1 MPRPITL
8 IRFTKIW
15 WKKLRWSQVFSKNK
29 QTFAYLHAYGPSR
42 VAIICLHIFPVG
54 LRYFNLFHLV
64 LQSQQLTNKPTFSLL
79 ETTRHTQRNRVNPK
93 SHGKVVS
100 RGKHRILGIKEEPLH
115 EKTPSRKQLAY
126 NEASS
131 SLIKNKLDDSLGRIP
146 WSNNN
151 QDVASYVDGAGGL
164 SQQKLMS
171 IMNQLTN
178 DIRVN
183 GRRITPLQTQI
194 VQQSS
199 NGIINPTSTMNDLQD
214 EMQPDMQNNMQD
226 DMDSNKPN
234 DMQNDMAGNEIKPIE
249 IPMNQN
255 SKVSNGGQATRPGMF
270 ERLMFGGLSQI
281 MGGGGGGGGGG
292 GDDGDGGGRE
302 NKGYSDFGGGMTNVP
317 GLSFG
322 GPNNNG
328 VINLMESENGLKP
341 MRGMNGMHGMMM
353 NGMGGMRGRM
363 WGGGSFFSRRGETI
377 SHKQKARTKQKPLD
391 QKAKTASS
399 ISNKQPNKTHQ
410 AVPDARIHID
420 PSHGI
425 KQDIIP
431 SFVND
436 PASG

>member
-1 MPRPITL
+1 M
-8 IRFTKIW
+8 
-15 WKKLRWSQVFSKNK
+15 SQ
-29 QTFAYLHAYGPSR
+29 
-42 VAIICLHIFPVG
+42 
-54 LRYFNLFHLV
+54 
-64 LQSQQLTNKPTFSLL
+64 
-79 ETTRHTQRNRVNPK
+79 
-93 SHGKVVS
+93 
-100 RGKHRILGIKEEPLH
+100 GKHRIFKMKEEPLD

-146 WSNNN
+146 WSSSQ

-194 VQQSS
+194 VQQTS
-199 NGIINPTSTMNDLQD
+199 NGMINPTSPINDMQD
-214 EMQPDMQNNMQD
+214 EMQPDMQNSMQD
-226 DMDSNKPN
+226 DMENNKPN

-249 IPMNQN
+249 IPMNQMN
-255 SKVSNGGQATRPGMF
+255 QKGSNGAQATRPGMF

-281 MGGGGGGGGGG
+281 MGGGEGGEAGGGE
-292 GDDGDGGGRE
+292 GGRE
-302 NKGYSDFGGGMTNVP
+302 NKGYSDFAGGTANVP

-341 MRGMNGMHGMMM
+341 MSGMRGMNGMGGMNGMHGMMNGMGMMM
-353 NGMGGMRGRM
+353 NGMGRMRGRM

-377 SHKQKARTKQKPLD
+377 SHKQKPQTKHKSFD
-391 QKAKTASS
+391 QKAKTTSS
-399 ISNKQPNKTHQ
+399 ISNKQENKTHQ
-410 AVPDARIHID
+410 SILNDRIHIGS
-420 PSHGI
+420 SHEI
-425 KQDIIP
+425 KQDIMPSIP
-431 SFVND
+431 KDSI
-436 PASG
+436 SGNRSHSMSKLKVED

>member
-1 MPRPITL
+1 MNAST
-8 IRFTKIW
+8 FTVA
-15 WKKLRWSQVFSKNK
+15 L
-29 QTFAYLHAYGPSR
+29 
-42 VAIICLHIFPVG
+42 AIILS
-54 LRYFNLFHLV
+54 L
-64 LQSQQLTNKPTFSLL
+64 SQTA
-79 ETTRHTQRNRVNPK
+79 ETTRHTQRKRINPK
-93 SHGKVVS
+93 SRGKGVS
-100 RGKHRILGIKEEPLH
+100 GGKHRILGIKEEPLD

-199 NGIINPTSTMNDLQD
+199 NGIINPSSSMNDMQD

-226 DMDSNKPN
+226 DMESNKPN
-234 DMQNDMAGNEIKPIE
+234 DMQNDMVGNEIKPIE

-255 SKVSNGGQATRPGMF
+255 SKGSNDGQTTRPGMF

-281 MGGGGGGGGGG
+281 MGGGGGGDAGGG
-292 GDDGDGGGRE
+292 GDGGGRE

-322 GPNNNG
+322 GSNNNG

-341 MRGMNGMHGMMM
+341 MSGMRSMNGMGSMNGMHGMMNGMGMMM
-353 NGMGGMRGRM
+353 NGMGRMRGRM

-377 SHKQKARTKQKPLD
+377 SHKQKARTKHKSFD
-391 QKAKTASS
+391 QKAKTTSS
-399 ISNKQPNKTHQ
+399 ISTKQANKTHQ
-410 AVPDARIHID
+410 AVPDARIRID
-420 PSHGI
+420 PNHGI

-431 SFVND
+431 SIPDDSEFGKRSHSTSKLEVED
-436 PASG
+436 

>member
-1 MPRPITL
+1 
-8 IRFTKIW
+8 
-15 WKKLRWSQVFSKNK
+15 
-29 QTFAYLHAYGPSR
+29 
-42 VAIICLHIFPVG
+42 
-54 LRYFNLFHLV
+54 
-64 LQSQQLTNKPTFSLL
+64 
-79 ETTRHTQRNRVNPK
+79 
-93 SHGKVVS
+93 VS
-100 RGKHRILGIKEEPLH
+100 RGKHRIFGIKQEPLD

-146 WSNNN
+146 WSNNQ

-199 NGIINPTSTMNDLQD
+199 NGIINPTSPMSDMQD
-214 EMQPDMQNNMQD
+214 EMQPDMQNNVQD
-226 DMDSNKPN
+226 DLESNKPN
-234 DMQNDMAGNEIKPIE
+234 DMQNDMAGNEIKPIV

-255 SKVSNGGQATRPGMF
+255 SKGSNGEQATRPGMF

-292 GDDGDGGGRE
+292 EGAGGTE

-341 MRGMNGMHGMMM
+341 MSGMRGMNGMGGMNGMHGMTNGMGMIM
-353 NGMGGMRGRM
+353 NGMGRMRGRT

-377 SHKQKARTKQKPLD
+377 SHKQKARPKHKSFD
-391 QKAKTASS
+391 QKAKTTFST
-399 ISNKQPNKTHQ
+399 SNKQANKTHQ
-410 AVPDARIHID
+410 AIPDVRIHID

-431 SFVND
+431 SIPND
-436 PASG
+436 SVSGKRSHSTSKLEVED

>member
-1 MPRPITL
+1 MD
-8 IRFTKIW
+8 
-15 WKKLRWSQVFSKNK
+15 
-29 QTFAYLHAYGPSR
+29 
-42 VAIICLHIFPVG
+42 
-54 LRYFNLFHLV
+54 
-64 LQSQQLTNKPTFSLL
+64 
-79 ETTRHTQRNRVNPK
+79 
-93 SHGKVVS
+93 
-100 RGKHRILGIKEEPLH
+100 

-146 WSNNN
+146 WSNKH
-151 QDVASYVDGAGGL
+151 QDVASYADGAGGL

-199 NGIINPTSTMNDLQD
+199 NGIINPTLPMNDMQD

-226 DMDSNKPN
+226 DMEGNKPN

-249 IPMNQN
+249 IPLNQN
-255 SKVSNGGQATRPGMF
+255 SKGSDGAQATRPGMF

-281 MGGGGGGGGGG
+281 MGGGGGGGGEGG
-292 GDDGDGGGRE
+292 GGGRE
-302 NKGYSDFGGGMTNVP
+302 NKGYSDFGGGMTNIP

-341 MRGMNGMHGMMM
+341 MNGMGGMNGMGSMNGMHGMMNGMGMMM
-353 NGMGGMRGRM
+353 NGMGRMRGRM
-363 WGGGSFFSRRGETI
+363 SGGGSFFSRRGETV
-377 SHKQKARTKQKPLD
+377 SHKQKARTKHKSFD
-391 QKAKTASS
+391 QKANTTSS
-399 ISNKQPNKTHQ
+399 ISNKQANKIHP
-410 AVPDARIHID
+410 AIPDVRIHID

-431 SFVND
+431 SIPND
-436 PASG
+436 SVSGKRSHSTSKLELKD

>member
-1 MPRPITL
+1 M
-8 IRFTKIW
+8 
-15 WKKLRWSQVFSKNK
+15 
-29 QTFAYLHAYGPSR
+29 
-42 VAIICLHIFPVG
+42 
-54 LRYFNLFHLV
+54 
-64 LQSQQLTNKPTFSLL
+64 
-79 ETTRHTQRNRVNPK
+79 
-93 SHGKVVS
+93 S
-100 RGKHRILGIKEEPLH
+100 RGKHKIFGMKGEPLD

-131 SLIKNKLDDSLGRIP
+131 SLIKTKLDDSLGRIP
-146 WSNNN
+146 WSNNH

-164 SQQKLMS
+164 SQQKLLS

-199 NGIINPTSTMNDLQD
+199 NGIINPTSPMNDMQD

-226 DMDSNKPN
+226 DMESNKQN

-249 IPMNQN
+249 IPMNQ
-255 SKVSNGGQATRPGMF
+255 KGSNGAQASRPGMF

-281 MGGGGGGGGGG
+281 MGRGGGVGGE
-292 GDDGDGGGRE
+292 GGRE

-322 GPNNNG
+322 GHNNNG

-341 MRGMNGMHGMMM
+341 MSGMNGMGGMNGMNGMHGMMNGMGMMM
-353 NGMGGMRGRM
+353 NGMGRMRGRM

-377 SHKQKARTKQKPLD
+377 SHKQKGRTKHKSFD
-391 QKAKTASS
+391 QKAKTTSS
-399 ISNKQPNKTHQ
+399 ISSKQANKTHQ
-410 AVPDARIHID
+410 TIADVRIHID

-431 SFVND
+431 SIPSDSV
-436 PASG
+436 SGKRSHSTSKLQVEDGKKKVRF